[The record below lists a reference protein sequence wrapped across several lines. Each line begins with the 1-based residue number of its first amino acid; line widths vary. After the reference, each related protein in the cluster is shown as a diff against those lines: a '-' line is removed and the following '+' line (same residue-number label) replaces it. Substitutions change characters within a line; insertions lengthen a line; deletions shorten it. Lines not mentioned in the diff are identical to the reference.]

1 MIVFPDPNSPKLIEM
16 LNSGAIGVMLTDT
29 LYGLVGRADSEAA
42 VERIFDL
49 KNRDPSKPPI
59 SLIADVSQLYDP
71 LPEGIDATVGGM
83 WPGPNT
89 VIIPSPSAPA
99 WLTRGG
105 DGASYRIPD
114 NARLRSLL
122 EQTGPLIAPSANPE
136 GMPPARSIGE
146 AQAYFGDNVDFY
158 VDGGV
163 AFSDKPSSLF
173 SMTADG
179 DMEQLR

>member
-1 MIVFPDPNSPKLIEM
+1 
-16 LNSGAIGVMLTDT
+16 
-29 LYGLVGRADSEAA
+29 
-42 VERIFDL
+42 
-49 KNRDPSKPPI
+49 
-59 SLIADVSQLYDP
+59 
-71 LPEGIDATVGGM
+71 M

-89 VIIPSPSAPA
+89 VIIPSPSAPT

-105 DGASYRIPD
+105 KGVSYRMPD

-136 GMPPARSIGE
+136 GMPPARSVGE